1 MGHLEKMQDLRE
13 VIAMLLNINMELCK
27 KVEFLLDD
35 IDAKQE
41 EIGLWQE
48 TVKERDDEIIRL
60 QKINQELSNK
70 FQELSDKFE
79 KISADVQCLKKSNDQ
94 LDRKIFDEASKI
106 CKKTDEVV
114 ELIGTCRFK
123 KETQKVSVLQEEKM
137 LEKSKNGQQT
147 EDSLSGMSQEKLKEN
162 VQSESPSLNESE
174 EQWESGKADLVGS
187 DDILDKELIE
197 NQKNESNTS
206 SNGQM
211 MFN

>member
-48 TVKERDDEIIRL
+48 TVKERDDEII
-60 QKINQELSNK
+60 
-70 FQELSDKFE
+70 
-79 KISADVQCLKKSNDQ
+79 
-94 LDRKIFDEASKI
+94 
-106 CKKTDEVV
+106 
-114 ELIGTCRFK
+114 
-123 KETQKVSVLQEEKM
+123 KM

-147 EDSLSGMSQEKLKEN
+147 EDSLFGMSQEKLKEN

>member
-1 MGHLEKMQDLRE
+1 
-13 VIAMLLNINMELCK
+13 
-27 KVEFLLDD
+27 
-35 IDAKQE
+35 
-41 EIGLWQE
+41 
-48 TVKERDDEIIRL
+48 
-60 QKINQELSNK
+60 
-70 FQELSDKFE
+70 
-79 KISADVQCLKKSNDQ
+79 
-94 LDRKIFDEASKI
+94 
-106 CKKTDEVV
+106 
-114 ELIGTCRFK
+114 
-123 KETQKVSVLQEEKM
+123 M

-147 EDSLSGMSQEKLKEN
+147 EDSLFGMSQEKLKEN

>member
-60 QKINQELSNK
+60 QKINQELS
-70 FQELSDKFE
+70 DKFE

-106 CKKTDEVV
+106 RKKTDEVV

-147 EDSLSGMSQEKLKEN
+147 EDSLFGMSQEKLKEN

-206 SNGQM
+206 SSGQM

>member
-60 QKINQELSNK
+60 QKINQELS
-70 FQELSDKFE
+70 DKFE

-106 CKKTDEVV
+106 RKKTDEVV

-147 EDSLSGMSQEKLKEN
+147 EDSLVGMSQEKLKEN

>member
-60 QKINQELSNK
+60 QKINQELS
-70 FQELSDKFE
+70 DKFE

-106 CKKTDEVV
+106 RKKTDEVV

-147 EDSLSGMSQEKLKEN
+147 EDSLFGMSQEKLKEN

-174 EQWESGKADLVGS
+174 EQLS
-187 DDILDKELIE
+187 LIHI
-197 NQKNESNTS
+197 
-206 SNGQM
+206 
-211 MFN
+211 

>member
-1 MGHLEKMQDLRE
+1 M
-13 VIAMLLNINMELCK
+13 
-27 KVEFLLDD
+27 
-35 IDAKQE
+35 
-41 EIGLWQE
+41 
-48 TVKERDDEIIRL
+48 
-60 QKINQELSNK
+60 QKIN
-70 FQELSDKFE
+70 QELSDKFE

-106 CKKTDEVV
+106 RKKTDEVV

-147 EDSLSGMSQEKLKEN
+147 EDSLFGMSQEKLKEN

>member
-27 KVEFLLDD
+27 KVEFLLDN
-35 IDAKQE
+35 IDTEQA

-48 TVKERDDEIIRL
+48 TVKERDAEITRL
-60 QKINQELSNK
+60 QKIN
-70 FQELSDKFE
+70 QELSDKFE

-106 CKKTDEVV
+106 CKKTDEIV

-147 EDSLSGMSQEKLKEN
+147 EDSLLGMSQEKLKEN

-174 EQWESGKADLVGS
+174 EQRESGKADLVGP
-187 DDILDKELIE
+187 DDTVDKELIE
-197 NQKNESNTS
+197 NQKNEPNTS
-206 SNGQM
+206 LNDQM
-211 MFN
+211 LFN

>member
-60 QKINQELSNK
+60 QKINQELS
-70 FQELSDKFE
+70 DKFE

-106 CKKTDEVV
+106 RKKTD
-114 ELIGTCRFK
+114 
-123 KETQKVSVLQEEKM
+123 
-137 LEKSKNGQQT
+137 
-147 EDSLSGMSQEKLKEN
+147 
-162 VQSESPSLNESE
+162 
-174 EQWESGKADLVGS
+174 
-187 DDILDKELIE
+187 
-197 NQKNESNTS
+197 
-206 SNGQM
+206 
-211 MFN
+211 